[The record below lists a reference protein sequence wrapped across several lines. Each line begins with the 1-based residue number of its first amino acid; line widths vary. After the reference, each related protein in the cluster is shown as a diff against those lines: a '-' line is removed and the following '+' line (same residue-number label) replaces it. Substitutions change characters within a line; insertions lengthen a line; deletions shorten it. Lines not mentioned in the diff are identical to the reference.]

1 MSQRAQ
7 LGQERQK
14 TRIRTLHTDLFPHP
28 HFLPATHMKDLFDLV
43 VRGRTGGETES
54 LAEG

>member
-1 MSQRAQ
+1 MRQGAQ

-14 TRIRTLHTDLFPHP
+14 TRIRTLHADLFPDA
-28 HFLPATHMKDLFDLV
+28 HFLTPPHVKDLFDLV

-54 LAEG
+54 LPEG

>member
-1 MSQRAQ
+1 MRQGAQ

-14 TRIRTLHTDLFPHP
+14 TWIRTLHADLFPDT
-28 HFLPATHMKDLFDLV
+28 HFLPPPHMKNLFDLV

-54 LAEG
+54 LPEG